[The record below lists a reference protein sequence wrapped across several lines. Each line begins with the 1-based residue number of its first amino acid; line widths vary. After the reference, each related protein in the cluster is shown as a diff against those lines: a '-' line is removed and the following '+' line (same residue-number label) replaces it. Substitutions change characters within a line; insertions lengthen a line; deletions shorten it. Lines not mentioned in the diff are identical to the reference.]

1 VRDVEGA
8 CVCAREGP
16 RMGARVGEVVG
27 CCEEDEEGTRVAN
40 EMVPDYAPKLM
51 GKAMLMAEEMVKG

>member
-1 VRDVEGA
+1 
-8 CVCAREGP
+8 
-16 RMGARVGEVVG
+16 MGARVGEVVG

>member
-1 VRDVEGA
+1 MKKA
-8 CVCAREGP
+8 LP
-16 RMGARVGEVVG
+16 W
-27 CCEEDEEGTRVAN
+27 AN